1 MIQSFSA
8 KKIAIVMHDLTMTA
22 LAVVL
27 SIALRFDSASQ
38 QERLL
43 HMGWLLAAFVIY
55 AGIVYG
61 FFDLYRSK
69 WRFASLPD
77 IINIVKSV
85 GVLTGAALVL
95 DYVLVGQDFYGGY
108 FLGRKTIIIY
118 ALLQMALLI
127 GPRFAYRYLK
137 DRNSAMTKA
146 SGPAAPAILIG
157 RSNEIDMVLRAI
169 EAGALKGISP
179 RAVLSP
185 RQADLGQSI
194 RGVPVNGKP
203 EALASVVADLKHQG
217 VSIRRIVVLNSA
229 MAPDEQ
235 PERLYQ
241 SARALGLNV
250 SRLRS
255 LDDDSTVIEPIK
267 IEDLLLRPSF
277 SIDAE
282 RLARALRGKRVA
294 VTGAGGSIGGE
305 MCMKLA
311 GFGVG
316 TLLLIENSEPALY
329 AISERLATEFR
340 RVKVTGHISDVRDR
354 ARMFELLADFRP
366 DMVFHAAALK
376 HVPYLES
383 DWEEGIR
390 TNIIGSAN
398 VVDATVACGAAA
410 FVMISTDKAIEPV
423 SMLGATKRFAEIYT
437 EAQDVKMRADGA
449 AMRLISVRFGNVLGS
464 NGSVVPKFMAQIER
478 GGPVT
483 VTHPDMVRYF
493 MTIGEAADLVLTAS
507 VHASTPDTPVRATT
521 YVLKMGKPVKI
532 VDLAERMVR
541 LSGLEPGVEIE
552 IAFTGARPGERL
564 HEILFAKDEQRVD
577 IGEEGILAAQTN
589 GASLET
595 IAAWRA
601 ELDRAIAAHD
611 RLAAEAV
618 FGQAIPTFQPATPIA
633 LAKSGPVP
641 AATQPAAAGR

>member
-1 MIQSFSA
+1 MNI
-8 KKIAIVMHDLTMTA
+8 KKIAIIAHDLTMTA

-27 SIALRFDSASQ
+27 SIVLRFDSTIHK
-38 QERLL
+38 ERLL
-43 HMGWLLAAFVIY
+43 QMGWLLLAFVIL

-85 GVLTGAALVL
+85 AVLGTAATVL

-118 ALLQMALLI
+118 ALLQLALLI

-137 DRNSAMTKA
+137 DQNQALATSR
-146 SGPAAPAILIG
+146 GPAAPAILVG
-157 RSNEIDMVLRAI
+157 RSLEVDMALRAI
-169 EAGALKGISP
+169 EAGVLRGINP

-194 RGVPVNGKP
+194 RGVPVMGKP
-203 EALASVVADLKHQG
+203 ETLGETVGSLKNQG
-217 VSIRRIVVLNSA
+217 VSIRRIVVLNSI
-229 MAPDEQ
+229 MGPDQE
-235 PERLYQ
+235 PDKLYQ
-241 SARALGLNV
+241 SARALGLNIA
-250 SRLRS
+250 RLKS
-255 LDDDSTVIEPIK
+255 IDDESTVIEPIK

-277 SIDAE
+277 TIDEA
-282 RLARALRGKRVA
+282 RLGTALRGKRVA
-294 VTGAGGSIGGE
+294 VTGAGGSIGSE

-311 GFGVG
+311 SFGVD

-340 RVKVTGHISDVRDR
+340 RVKVIGHIADVRDR
-354 ARMFELLADFRP
+354 QRMFELLAGFTP

-383 DWEEGIR
+383 DWREGIR
-390 TNIIGSAN
+390 TNVIGSAN
-398 VVDATVACGAAA
+398 VADATAASGAAA

-437 EAQDVKMRADGA
+437 EALDVKLRAEGADMR
-449 AMRLISVRFGNVLGS
+449 MISVRFGNVLGS
-464 NGSVVPKFMAQIER
+464 NGSVVPKFQAQIER

-483 VTHPDMVRYF
+483 ITHPDMVRFF
-493 MTIGEAADLVLTAS
+493 MTVGEAADLVLTAS
-507 VHASTPDTPVRATT
+507 VHASTPDTPVRAST

-552 IAFTGARPGERL
+552 ISFTGTRPGERL

-589 GASLET
+589 GASLDA
-595 IAAWRA
+595 IAAWRTR
-601 ELDRAIAAHD
+601 LDAAMTAHD
-611 RLAAEAV
+611 RAAAEAV
-618 FGQAIPTFQPATPIA
+618 FGEAIPTFAPAPAIA
-633 LAKSGPVP
+633 AAPAPVP
-641 AATQPAAAGR
+641 APAPEAPRQARA